1 MKLKLQEIAQM
12 LRAEK
17 IPFQENY
24 PLASHS
30 TFRVGG
36 LADFFVKVHSF
47 KTLKAL
53 QRLIVRNKI
62 PFFFLGGGSNLLIS
76 DQGFSGVIISL
87 DIPERTIVRKE
98 TASLIRVRGYAN
110 FRTSWFAKQFSRMG
124 YTNLEFMTTIPG
136 QLGGA
141 LVQNAGCYGSEM
153 KDVICK
159 VYVSEDSSLKIFY
172 PETSDFSY
180 RSSIF
185 KKNKHIWVYAM
196 DFALPKGDDARI
208 SQKVEE
214 YQKHRIRSQPKDRRS
229 VGSIFKNPEE
239 RVSSLK
245 AWQLIEKVG
254 LKGYQIGGAEW
265 SKEHSNFIINPRGA
279 SASDIY
285 QLIRLAEKEVK
296 KKENVMLEREVIL
309 LGDFNE
315 IS

>member
-1 MKLKLQEIAQM
+1 M
-12 LRAEK
+12 LRAEQ
-17 IPFQENY
+17 IPFRENY

-36 LADFFVKVHSF
+36 LAEFFVKVHS
-47 KTLKAL
+47 LKVLKNL
-53 QRLIVRNKI
+53 QKLVVRKKI

-87 DIPERTIVRKE
+87 DIPERVMIKKKTD
-98 TASLIRVRGYAN
+98 SLIWVRGYAN
-110 FRTSWFAKQFSRMG
+110 FRTSWFAKQVSRMG
-124 YTNLEFMTTIPG
+124 YANLEFMTTIPG

-153 KDVICK
+153 KDV
-159 VYVSEDSSLKIFY
+159 VYKIHASEDSSLKIFY
-172 PETSDFSY
+172 PETSHFSY

-185 KKNKHIWVYAM
+185 KKNKNIWIYAV
-196 DFALPKGDDARI
+196 DFQLPGGDDRI
-208 SQKVEE
+208 LRKIEE

-239 RVSSLK
+239 KISTLK

-254 LKGYQIGGAEW
+254 LKGYRIGGAEW

-285 QLIRLAEKEVK
+285 RLIRLAEEEVR

-309 LGDFNE
+309 VGDFSG